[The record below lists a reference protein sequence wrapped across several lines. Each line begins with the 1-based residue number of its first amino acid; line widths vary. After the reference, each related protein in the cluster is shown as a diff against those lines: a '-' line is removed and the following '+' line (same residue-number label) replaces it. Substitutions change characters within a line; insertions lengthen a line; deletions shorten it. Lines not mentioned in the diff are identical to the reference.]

1 MMLHCK
7 IQCILKTFLF
17 SVANW
22 AIPLAAI
29 GDFKKDPELISPFMT
44 PGKNSLVHIL
54 QAIDSLQYWSFELI
68 LFAVTMVT
76 WPIKVILRRYD
87 HVLRCSFSYFY
98 FSISDLY
105 YFSILDFYF
114 SISDLFLK
122 VRYFVMVKRVF
133 DVSYQQGRHIVVKGE

>member
-76 WPIKVILRRYD
+76 WPIKVILRGYD

-98 FSISDLY
+98 FSISAWFVL
-105 YFSILDFYF
+105 FFYNRF
-114 SISDLFLK
+114 LFFHIWFVLK
-122 VRYFVMVKRVF
+122 SKIFCNGQKSFWCQLSTRETY
-133 DVSYQQGRHIVVKGE
+133 SG

>member
-68 LFAVTMVT
+68 LFSVTMVT
-76 WPIKVILRRYD
+76 WPIKVILRGYD
-87 HVLRCSFSYFY
+87 HVLRCSCIF
-98 FSISDLY
+98 
-105 YFSILDFYF
+105 
-114 SISDLFLK
+114 LFLFFHI
-122 VRYFVMVKRVF
+122 RFVLFFYIRFLFFHIWFVLKSKIF
-133 DVSYQQGRHIVVKGE
+133 CNGQKSFNKGDIVVKGE

>member
-54 QAIDSLQYWSFELI
+54 QAIDSLQYWSFELNS
-68 LFAVTMVT
+68 F
-76 WPIKVILRRYD
+76 
-87 HVLRCSFSYFY
+87 RCNHGNLTNKGYF
-98 FSISDLY
+98 
-105 YFSILDFYF
+105 
-114 SISDLFLK
+114 K
-122 VRYFVMVKRVF
+122 EV
-133 DVSYQQGRHIVVKGE
+133 

>member
-68 LFAVTMVT
+68 NSF
-76 WPIKVILRRYD
+76 
-87 HVLRCSFSYFY
+87 RCNHGNLTNKGYFKGVWSC
-98 FSISDLY
+98 FEMLI
-105 YFSILDFYF
+105 F
-114 SISDLFLK
+114 LFLFFHIW
-122 VRYFVMVKRVF
+122 FVLFFYNRFLFFHIWFVF
-133 DVSYQQGRHIVVKGE
+133 KSKIFCNGQKSFWCQLSTRETYSG